1 MTQRILPKVCG
12 LCESTRL
19 TWDGW
24 TGDWSVYCPDCNHST
39 TGSATKEEAV
49 RVWRQSVAMMLQ
61 IRNHTYED
69 G

>member
-1 MTQRILPKVCG
+1 MTQRILPKECG

-49 RVWRQSVAMMLQ
+49 RVWRKSVVMYFK
-61 IRNHTYED
+61 IKNRIHGDE
-69 G
+69 